1 MMWRDLP
8 PLAALRAFAAF
19 CETGGVSEA
28 GVALGVSHAA
38 ISQQLRTLEA
48 HLGVALFDRS
58 GRAMR
63 LTDDGEILAQGCI
76 DGFGSIARAV
86 ALVTG
91 AEAARPLHISPTPTF
106 AAAWLM
112 PRLPDFRAIHPGIN
126 MTLDPRSD
134 LVTPAPGNVDLAI
147 RYGSGGW
154 SGVDSDLLLES
165 PMVIVAAPDLVAGK
179 DTRDAKVLSELPWLE
194 ENGIT
199 ESTQWLKDHGI
210 SQGVQGTL
218 TRVPGNLLIDGA
230 RDGQGLVVT
239 VRLFVEADIRAG
251 RLIVLEQE
259 HKPGAGYHLVTRP
272 GVQRPPLRAFV
283 KWIKRAARDLT

>member
-1 MMWRDLP
+1 MVWRDLP

-19 CETGGVSEA
+19 CEAGGVSEA

-63 LTDDGEILAQGCI
+63 LTDDGEILAQGCS

-134 LVTPAPGNVDLAI
+134 LVTPTPGDVDLAI
-147 RYGSGGW
+147 RYGAGGW
-154 SGVDSDLLLES
+154 AGVDSDLLLES
-165 PMVIVAAPDLVAGK
+165 PMVIVAAPGLVAGK
-179 DTRDAKVLSELPWLE
+179 DTHDAKVLSELPWLE